1 MTTTGEHL
9 PLARKAMEYFD
20 RSSDPFHAVQ
30 TSIDLLK
37 EAGFEELDETGGT
50 IDVSPGGKYY
60 YTRNKSSLVAF
71 AIGKKYKPGN
81 GGFKIIGGHTD
92 SPNLRVKPRSK
103 RSAKTAKS
111 IQIGAECYGGG
122 LWHTWFDRDL
132 GLSGRVFCRHKEGD
146 SEFISQRLVKIDR
159 AILRVPT
166 LAIHLETAEERKAF
180 KINKEDH
187 LSPILAQAAQKA
199 LTGDSNEDPKNNEED
214 ADSSSEEDGE
224 DGWSEHQE
232 PLLLQLLSSELEIP
246 IEDIVDFELSLF
258 DIQKASLGGVHSEF
272 VHSARLDNLASC
284 FIAVQALAECVQQ
297 PDFMENDQDISMVVL
312 YDHEEIGST
321 SAVGAASPILGEAV
335 KRISAVINAKEETTA
350 VYDLYE
356 TTVRRSFVLSSDQAH
371 ALHPN
376 YASKHEKNHQPQMNA
391 GMVIKRN
398 SNQRYATTGPTGI
411 LMREI
416 ARRSNLPPVQEFIVR
431 QDCGCGSTI
440 GPLISSSTGIRA
452 IDMGMPQLSMHSIR
466 ETMGI
471 CDLTNGLDLFKSFFL
486 HFREVDDSL
495 EQ

>member
-1 MTTTGEHL
+1 MPPMTTTTEHI
-9 PLARKAMEYFD
+9 PLARKAMDYFD
-20 RSSDPFHAVQ
+20 KSSDPFLAVK

-37 EAGFEELDETGGT
+37 EAGFEELDESGT
-50 IDVSPGGKYY
+50 TIEVVRGGKYY

-71 AIGKKYKPGN
+71 TVGEQYKAGH
-81 GGFKIIGGHTD
+81 GGFKIIGGHSD

-103 RSAKTAKS
+103 RSGKDAKS

-132 GLSGRVFCRHKEGD
+132 GLSGRVFCRNRDGD
-146 SEFISQRLVKIDR
+146 VESIDQRLIKIDR

-166 LAIHLETAEERKAF
+166 LAIHLESAEERKAF

-199 LTGDSNEDPKNNEED
+199 LTGDAKEGGD
-214 ADSSSEEDGE
+214 AKKDGDAKGNE
-224 DGWSEHQE
+224 DGWTEHQE
-232 PLLLQLLSSELEIP
+232 PLLLQLLANELDIP

-284 FIAVQALAECVQQ
+284 FIAVQALAECAQK
-297 PDFMENDQDISMVVL
+297 DGYLENDKDISMIIL

-335 KRISAVINAKEETTA
+335 KRISSVLNAEEQAVAP
-350 VYDLYE
+350 YDLYE
-356 TTVRRSFVLSSDQAH
+356 STVRHSFVLSSDQAH
-371 ALHPN
+371 AVHPN
-376 YASKHEKNHQPQMNA
+376 YASKHEKSHQPQMNA

-398 SNQRYATTGPTGI
+398 ANQRYATTGPTGI

-416 ARRSNLPPVQEFIVR
+416 ARRSNLPPVQEFMVR

-440 GPLISSSTGIRA
+440 GPVISASTGIRA
-452 IDMGMPQLSMHSIR
+452 IDMGCPQLSMHSIR
-466 ETMGI
+466 ETMGV
-471 CDLTNGLDLFKSFFL
+471 CDLTNGLELFKAFFI
-486 HFREVDDSL
+486 HFRDVDESL